1 MTTKDEQGAQERSQ
15 RRALDAANLL
25 GLGGLDTKLLRLLAI
40 VVLIFIGMSAAMPD
54 RFPTAASFGSMAVQ
68 FPEIGI
74 LALAIMITMLTGGI
88 DLSIISTANL
98 AGILAAITLTW
109 LVPATVTSADVA
121 YAGVAA
127 GIAVALVVGALAGLF
142 NGLLITVIGI
152 TPILATLGTMTLYAG
167 LSIVITG
174 GTAVFAIPE
183 FLFLGG
189 GSVLGLPMPLLIFAL
204 AAIFFALLLN
214 RTAFGLR
221 LVLLGTN
228 PTAARF
234 SGINSQRVL
243 IWTYVL
249 SGVLAAIA
257 GIIFLGRNNSA
268 KSDYATSYVLQ
279 AILVA
284 ILGGVNPYGGFG
296 RVGGVVLAV
305 LGLQF
310 LSTGFNML
318 LLTYSGSNFF
328 KEFAWGLL
336 LLLVMVIDA
345 LPRRSKP
352 TQPVDTPGAGLQPKR
367 GET

>member
-1 MTTKDEQGAQERSQ
+1 
-15 RRALDAANLL
+15 
-25 GLGGLDTKLLRLLAI
+25 
-40 VVLIFIGMSAAMPD
+40 
-54 RFPTAASFGSMAVQ
+54 
-68 FPEIGI
+68 
-74 LALAIMITMLTGGI
+74 
-88 DLSIISTANL
+88 
-98 AGILAAITLTW
+98 
-109 LVPATVTSADVA
+109 
-121 YAGVAA
+121 
-127 GIAVALVVGALAGLF
+127 
-142 NGLLITVIGI
+142 
-152 TPILATLGTMTLYAG
+152 
-167 LSIVITG
+167 
-174 GTAVFAIPE
+174 
-183 FLFLGG
+183 
-189 GSVLGLPMPLLIFAL
+189 MPLLIFAL